1 MSVLAPLTAESVEN
15 VYVFVCDAL
24 RRDELP
30 ESVADLGVTV
40 PTLANALCTPQS
52 MPTILSGL
60 YPPNHGVNWFDQSV
74 PGDVSTLLD
83 SPDTDRS
90 EDYTVGYNELVW
102 GGSPITGVL
111 RDPPSVDLDALSSP
125 FLVVEHDHGGHTPYP
140 GDMDRS
146 TAAVLGDISDAET
159 LRGRY
164 REGVAESVGRFHDRL
179 DRLAEQDL
187 LADTLVVFTSDH
199 GELLGEYGG
208 FVGHAF
214 PVAPEVVSVPT
225 VFVHDQLP
233 AGTTTTEHVRHVD
246 LAPTIDALRRGP
258 PLLDNWTDG
267 QSLLNGGPELP
278 SYTHAHVP
286 ANDPF
291 RGSFLDPIYVAPSVW
306 DADGGRVFVDSS
318 PVHRTAMAV
327 YDAFESGYTA
337 AFNRGKSRFGRLSH
351 SFGMYWPTQRTF
363 GDPGFSQTAAREV
376 VKSVRAGTRTT
387 ETRELDEQT
396 RRDLEDLGYL

>member
-1 MSVLAPLTAESVEN
+1 MSVLPPLSPASVEN

-30 ESVADLGVTV
+30 ASVADLGVTV

-52 MPTILSGL
+52 VPTILSGR

-74 PGDVSTLLD
+74 PADVPTLLD
-83 SPDTDRS
+83 GGAHGDL
-90 EDYTVGYNELVW
+90 TVAYNELVW

-111 RDPPSVDLDALSSP
+111 RDPPSVAPASPEPP

-140 GDMDRS
+140 GEMDRP
-146 TAAVLGDISDAET
+146 TADVLGDIPDTET
-159 LRGRY
+159 LRTRY
-164 REGVAESVGRFHDRL
+164 REGVAESAGRFHDRL
-179 DRLAEQDL
+179 DRLAERGV

-225 VFVHDQLP
+225 VFVHDRLP
-233 AGTTTTEHVRHVD
+233 ASETHTAHVRHVD
-246 LAPTIDALRRGP
+246 LAPTIDDLRRGP
-258 PLLDNWTDG
+258 TLLDGPTDG
-267 QSLLNGGPELP
+267 RSLLTGAPEAP

-306 DADGGRVFVDSS
+306 DADGGRVFVERSV
-318 PVHRTAMAV
+318 VHRTAMAV
-327 YDAFESGYTA
+327 YDALQSGYTA
-337 AFNRGKSRFGRLSH
+337 AFNRGRNPVGRLRR
-351 SFGMYWPTQRTF
+351 SFGMYWPTDRTF
-363 GDPGFSQTAAREV
+363 GEPAFSRTTAREIV
-376 VKSVRAGTRTT
+376 RSVRTGTRTT
-387 ETRELDEQT
+387 ESRELDERT
-396 RRDLEDLGYL
+396 RRDLRDLGYR

>member
-1 MSVLAPLTAESVEN
+1 MSVLAPLTAASVEN

-30 ESVADLGVTV
+30 PSVAELGVTV

-52 MPTILSGL
+52 MPTILSGQ
-60 YPPNHGVNWFDQSV
+60 YPPTHGVNWFDQSV
-74 PGDVSTLLD
+74 PADVPTLLGTGD
-83 SPDTDRS
+83 DH
-90 EDYTVGYNELVW
+90 EDLTVGYNELVW

-111 RDPPSVDLDALSSP
+111 CDPPSVDLSTLESP

-140 GDMDRS
+140 GEMDRS
-146 TAAVLGDISDAET
+146 TADVLGDIPDTAT
-159 LRGRY
+159 LRRRY

-179 DRLAEQDL
+179 DRLAERGL
-187 LADTLVVFTSDH
+187 LEDTLVVFTSDH

-214 PVAPEVVSVPT
+214 PVAPEIVSVPT
-225 VFVHDQLP
+225 VFVHDRLP
-233 AGTTTTEHVRHVD
+233 VGETRAQPVRHVD
-246 LAPTIDALRRGP
+246 LAPTVDELRRGP
-258 PLLDNWTDG
+258 PLLDGPTDG
-267 QSLLNGGPELP
+267 RSLLDGPPAEP

-291 RGSFLDPIYVAPSVW
+291 RGSVLDPIYVAPSVW
-306 DADGGRVFVDSS
+306 DGDGGHVFVESS
-318 PVHRTAMAV
+318 PLHRIAMAA

-337 AFNRGKSRFGRLSH
+337 AFNRGRTRLGRLHRSV
-351 SFGMYWPTQRTF
+351 GMYWPTRRTF
-363 GDPGFSQTAAREV
+363 GDPGVSVSTAREV
-376 VKSVRAGTRTT
+376 VDAVQAGTRST
-387 ETRELDEQT
+387 ETRTLDDET